1 MQIDEH
7 NRHFASLTEEFGI
20 PSVWLQETE
29 AYAHM
34 DIEDGPMH
42 AWFIDFR
49 DYSHAWI
56 TLDDA
61 NFEKSVWNIQQT
73 CFGLADNL
81 RQIRSRP
88 LIPCGDKAFP
98 FGKDSSTAT
107 SPLTSQPVSLKRQIG
122 LSFAKK
128 CQQFFFLVDLTLNR
142 DLNVSLTLHKAHTS
156 TKYTPCAHI
165 ADTSKQ
171 SHYKSQQAFTNIY
184 NNYKLKLCKSPHIVY
199 SAVIVV
205 MIIMCLMIERK

>member
-61 NFEKSVWNIQQT
+61 NFEKSVWNIQQA
-73 CFGLADNL
+73 CFALADNL

-107 SPLTSQPVSLKRQIG
+107 SPLTHLSQPVSLKRQIG

-128 CQQFFFLVDLTLNR
+128 MPAILLLSWLNTKPGPKCFSYSPQSTHKHKIYTMCTYSRHLKTKSLQISTGIYQYLQQL
-142 DLNVSLTLHKAHTS
+142 
-156 TKYTPCAHI
+156 
-165 ADTSKQ
+165 
-171 SHYKSQQAFTNIY
+171 
-184 NNYKLKLCKSPHIVY
+184 
-199 SAVIVV
+199 
-205 MIIMCLMIERK
+205 